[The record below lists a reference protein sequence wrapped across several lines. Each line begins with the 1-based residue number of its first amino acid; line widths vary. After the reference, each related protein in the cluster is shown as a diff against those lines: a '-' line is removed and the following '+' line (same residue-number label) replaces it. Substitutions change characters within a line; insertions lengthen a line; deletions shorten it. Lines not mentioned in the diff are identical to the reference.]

1 MQVFDLNWPFANKND
16 AYHAWFALSIH
27 VPCNCKHVHIFTFF
41 SVIVCD
47 NTTNV
52 YQFHNVYSNIFI
64 SSVSILIFNHPPN
77 RIWSHHNPV
86 YSNNDSVFLQYII
99 LSLRFCPSSIFWMQI
114 KCIFKGLQQFVLIWQ
129 QLICQTFKWWL
140 LTMVSEMYS
149 SNTKSK

>member
-1 MQVFDLNWPFANKND
+1 MHIMLDLHYLYMYLVTVNM
-16 AYHAWFALSIH
+16 YIYLH
-27 VPCNCKHVHIFTFF
+27 F
-41 SVIVCD
+41 SVSLSVITLQMYI
-47 NTTNV
+47 NFIM
-52 YQFHNVYSNIFI
+52 YIPIYFI
-64 SSVSILIFNHPPN
+64 SVYFDIYSSPPN

-99 LSLRFCPSSIFWMQI
+99 LSLRFCPSSIFWMHI